1 MSERGAKPKA
11 SARVTIASMMEHAV
25 ACLVEEHA
33 VWTKRGLEQGKGE
46 VNRIE
51 KGVFVKNAAMNAELT
66 GMIASEPYKMGS
78 TLLQAGVSYDTYK
91 TNKALAEKGLK

>member
-1 MSERGAKPKA
+1 M
-11 SARVTIASMMEHAV
+11 TEHAV

-51 KGVFVKNAAMNAELT
+51 KGVFVNMFACIAGSVSHYKGCPFCVVYRLIFTFTGKIYFQHAAGADF
-66 GMIASEPYKMGS
+66 SR
-78 TLLQAGVSYDTYK
+78 SYLYRCSSP
-91 TNKALAEKGLK
+91 LKHT

>member
-1 MSERGAKPKA
+1 M
-11 SARVTIASMMEHAV
+11 TEHAV

-51 KGVFVKNAAMNAELT
+51 KGVFVNNYVRLHSRLGLT
-66 GMIASEPYKMGS
+66 LQRLSFLCCLSSYLHFHREN
-78 TLLQAGVSYDTYK
+78 LLSACRAGRSLWSNDVFK
-91 TNKALAEKGLK
+91 KR